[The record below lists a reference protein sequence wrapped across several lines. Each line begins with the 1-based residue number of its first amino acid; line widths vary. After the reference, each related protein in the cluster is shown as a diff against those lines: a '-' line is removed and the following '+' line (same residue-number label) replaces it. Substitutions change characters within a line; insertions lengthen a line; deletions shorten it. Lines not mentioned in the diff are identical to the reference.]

1 MHISFQ
7 STNWKK
13 KNQFP
18 RNNKK
23 KKKKSIGELAKE
35 AICPFKADVF
45 D

>member
-13 KNQFP
+13 KINFLETI
-18 RNNKK
+18 KK